1 LVYVATFV
9 ATYRIKTLGV
19 QSGFLQERVEA
30 RLMLLFRRPLEAV
43 RPIAAGNGAIVK
55 KGVDWAM
62 AERFRDALMTCGIRC
77 EVEEEKAPP
86 PRATLAEYAAQ
97 LQAHLE
103 LLDPGRR
110 WTFMAD
116 EGELFGVPG
125 PESPYP
131 LELLVPLE
139 SMYQEWLSVSLA
151 ASEDLLR
158 HTAGMVLMGN
168 TPGMVEEAKRHL
180 LPIVR
185 NSAERG
191 QAMLAAARGYSPLLF
206 RPICEGLEMGL
217 AFHRGTV
224 VHRVARA
231 HLEAWDMT
239 EDAAFE
245 AAFANL
251 RARSTAPLLPSP
263 QGVFGGGWDDGYDSS
278 RMLLPELIDAAVP
291 DGRPVV
297 MVPTRGMLMVC
308 SDKNEVA
315 MDAMLKAAV
324 SAMREEKMVMPRLLR
339 LVDGRWQI
347 FVPPSLAR
355 RLNSLAKYVEGN
367 DYRLQKELLKAHEW
381 ASGRNRCVV
390 TYLVGKLGPDQVR
403 TSACTW
409 TRDMPSLLP
418 KTDLLYFADPSSLD
432 PPITVTWEAAMPV
445 VGALM
450 QRTDDYPPRYYV
462 EGFPNEVQLAQLA
475 DIAAAARREAK
486 AKAQAAAQAAQAAL
500 AAQNSRPMLDSSRMQ
515 TVAAVLN
522 RPVGEVLR
530 SALGRKAGAKPAHAR

>member
-1 LVYVATFV
+1 M

-19 QSGFLQERVEA
+19 QAGFQRERVEA

-43 RPIAAGNGAIVK
+43 RPITAGNGAIVK

-62 AERFRDALMTCGIRC
+62 AERFRDALVTCGIRC
-77 EVEEEKAPP
+77 EVEEEKAPAA
-86 PRATLAEYAAQ
+86 RASLAEYAAQ
-97 LQAHLE
+97 LQGHLE

-110 WTFMAD
+110 WTFLAD

-139 SMYQEWLSVSLA
+139 SMYQEWLAVSLA

-239 EDAAFE
+239 EDEAFE

-278 RMLLPELIDAAVP
+278 RMLLPELIEAAVP
-291 DGRPVV
+291 EGRPVV

-308 SDKNEVA
+308 SEKNEAA
-315 MDAMLKAAV
+315 MDAMLKMAI

-339 LVDGRWQI
+339 LVDGRWQL
-347 FVPPSLAR
+347 FVPPSLTR

-450 QRTDDYPPRYYV
+450 QRTDDYPPRYFV

-486 AKAQAAAQAAQAAL
+486 AKALAAAQAAQAAM
-500 AAQNSRPMLDSSRMQ
+500 AAQNSRPMLDSRRMQ

>member
-43 RPIAAGNGAIVK
+43 RPIAVGNGAIVK

-217 AFHRGTV
+217 AFHRGSV

-390 TYLVGKLGPDQVR
+390 TYLVGKLGPEQVR

-500 AAQNSRPMLDSSRMQ
+500 AAQNTRPTLDSSRMQ